1 MDQDIFLDLFIY
13 GSSVDE
19 VSRKYQL
26 SKDGKL
32 TWGFEDERIQHKGQ
46 AVFDWQVAQE
56 DIQAENLAH
65 DLDPAIETGLG
76 QFEFLAPSSPISPAS

>member
-46 AVFDWQVAQE
+46 AVFEW
-56 DIQAENLAH
+56 
-65 DLDPAIETGLG
+65 
-76 QFEFLAPSSPISPAS
+76 